1 MTIPRTALILYFF
14 VVWILWPAGA
24 WGESLQLPLTVELPL
39 LRSLIARQAYP
50 LPGEKA
56 SLYHPAQGCNQI
68 VLSSPQLTEERGYLR
83 FQTEV
88 QLKWGTPVMESCLTP
103 LTWKGSI
110 ILWQRPRI
118 NTQWQLSFE
127 TVDSAV
133 LDTNNRP
140 IKAVDLLWDLIK
152 DHIHQYLNKII
163 VNLAP
168 PVTDLKSCLLPMFD
182 HHHQNMAHRFF
193 ASMRPDAPILRPE
206 GLRINILAEIDLPRQ
221 NDRNESAPHPTQQHY
236 SRVIELWHT
245 WDNFLILQLKQF
257 SHDPLSTTD
266 RSILLDTM
274 LTVRYEFTDAIKEDR
289 LSNHFI
295 RDQFLWGWKQLS
307 PVFRN
312 HLSDDSKT
320 NPLGYLAFFTA
331 NDALQI
337 LDRLGPAVGIEMSAD
352 GFRRLAALISSEPL
366 EQPGNETDQK
376 LRKVLGLD
384 PLQDAPLPVEF
395 PLPVPTTEDGDP
407 SSWLHP
413 VLWRNFALLFSPP
426 QALANETGQKFQT
439 EIKQWTAELIPAS
452 VLLPKVHNVLQT
464 AATREQ
470 NKRPFLTDAA
480 GWFEKMIVASAWQES
495 CFRQFHIN
503 NKTITYLLS
512 SNKTAVGIMQVNEQI
527 WRGVYSTR
535 QLRWNIEYN
544 SQAGCEI
551 MGLYLRDYL
560 LKEKIPTD
568 VATPQGQRFLA
579 TWLYALYNGG
589 PGQRR
594 PFLSRYTGKKLFRSE
609 QLFLAK
615 YDAVAEEAWI
625 DRVHC
630 LP

>member
-1 MTIPRTALILYFF
+1 
-14 VVWILWPAGA
+14 
-24 WGESLQLPLTVELPL
+24 LTVALPL
-39 LRSLIARQAYP
+39 LRSLIAQQAYP

-56 SLYHPAQGCNQI
+56 SLYNTAQGCNQI

-83 FQTEV
+83 FQTKV

-103 LTWKGSI
+103 LTWEGSV

-118 NTQWQLSFE
+118 NSQWQLSFE

-133 LDTNNRP
+133 LNLNNQP

-152 DHIHQYLNKII
+152 DHVHQYLNKIN

-168 PVTDLKSCLLPMFD
+168 PVTDLKTCLLPMFD
-182 HHHQNMAHRFF
+182 QHHQNMARRFF
-193 ASMRPDAPILRPE
+193 ASMRPDVPVLQPE
-206 GLRINILAEIDLPRQ
+206 GLRINILTEIDLPRQ
-221 NDRNESAPHPTQQHY
+221 NKTSEPAPYLTQQHY

-257 SHDPLSTTD
+257 THDPLSATD

-289 LSNHFI
+289 LTNHFI

-312 HLSDDSKT
+312 HLSNDSRT

-331 NDALQI
+331 SDALQV
-337 LDRLGPAVGIEMSAD
+337 LDRFGPAVGIEMSAD
-352 GFRRLAALISSEPL
+352 GFRRLAGLISSNPL
-366 EQPGNETDQK
+366 DTNLPGNETDQQ

-384 PLQDAPLPVEF
+384 PLPDAPLLRDSPF
-395 PLPVPTTEDGDP
+395 PVPTTEDGDP
-407 SSWLHP
+407 SSWLQP
-413 VLWRNFALLFSPP
+413 VLWRNLALLFTPTE
-426 QALANETGQKFQT
+426 ALANETNPKYQT

-452 VLLPKVHNVLQT
+452 VLLPKVHNLLQT
-464 AATREQ
+464 AANREQ
-470 NKRPFLTDAA
+470 NKQQFLTGAA

-527 WRGVYSTR
+527 WRGVYNTR

-560 LKEKIPTD
+560 LKEKFPVD
-568 VATPQGQRFLA
+568 VITPQGQRFLA
-579 TWLYALYNGG
+579 AWLYALYNGG

-594 PFLSRYTGKKLFRSE
+594 PFLSRYTGKKLLRSE
-609 QLFLAK
+609 KLFLAK
-615 YDAVAEEAWI
+615 YDAVAATAWI